1 MLKVFSA
8 GDLQSQAAG
17 QVPVDHF
24 LPAAAVWAMDHF
36 EYAIALVESELEL
49 TPQQSST
56 CNMIRGLLQF
66 CSNDAIAA
74 AAADTAITQLF
85 GIIGPKLKDPPATHV
100 PYPINVHFARIYI
113 SSLFPTGSET
123 PESSCTFAQFT
134 KAASSSVARAVIGI
148 HSLTLSAFFQNV
160 LFKSAAKNPTVDA
173 MQKLTALR
181 ASPTESQSDAVEFGF
196 AAWET
201 EVQSKS
207 RESAARVLLD
217 LLANYRLALV
227 RPDLSTEQSVDL
239 IEEVHSLC

>member
-85 GIIGPKLKDPPATHV
+85 GIIGPKLKDPPATHM
-100 PYPINVHFARIYI
+100 
-113 SSLFPTGSET
+113 S
-123 PESSCTFAQFT
+123 
-134 KAASSSVARAVIGI
+134 
-148 HSLTLSAFFQNV
+148 
-160 LFKSAAKNPTVDA
+160 
-173 MQKLTALR
+173 
-181 ASPTESQSDAVEFGF
+181 
-196 AAWET
+196 
-201 EVQSKS
+201 
-207 RESAARVLLD
+207 
-217 LLANYRLALV
+217 
-227 RPDLSTEQSVDL
+227 
-239 IEEVHSLC
+239 